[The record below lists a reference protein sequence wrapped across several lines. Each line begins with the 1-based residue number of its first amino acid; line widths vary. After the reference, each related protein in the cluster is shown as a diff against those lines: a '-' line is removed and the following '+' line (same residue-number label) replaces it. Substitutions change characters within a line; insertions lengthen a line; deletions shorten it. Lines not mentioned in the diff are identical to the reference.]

1 MAIQQSINQLLFQ
14 GQLGAGFIS
23 NTPAYQELRGS
34 KSREQFKI
42 QPAQQTAEQ
51 YMAEDLEKVLKEIE
65 GGRQMTPT
73 GKRESETKQY
83 LEDRYRNISGAKF
96 QMERAIRDY
105 PALAEKYNPYIKEY
119 GLELKRIQGIQESK
133 GYKYKGRKQAKKTM
147 AEKTENTNM
156 TKETKQM
163 LEGGSN

>member
-34 KSREQFKI
+34 KSREQLKI
-42 QPAQQTAEQ
+42 QPAQEMAEK
-51 YMAEDLEKVLKEIE
+51 YMAEDLDKVLKEIE
-65 GGRQMTPT
+65 EGVQLTPKT
-73 GKRESETKQY
+73 QKESQTKQY

-96 QMERAIRDY
+96 QMERAVRDY
-105 PALAEKYNPYIKEY
+105 PALAEKYNPYIKQY

-133 GYKYKGRKQAKKTM
+133 GYRYQGKKQTNKVVL
-147 AEKTENTNM
+147 ERSEDTNM
-156 TKETKQM
+156 TKQTKQM

>member
-1 MAIQQSINQLLFQ
+1 MPIQQSINQLLFQ

-34 KSREQFKI
+34 KSREQLKI
-42 QPAQQTAEQ
+42 QPAQETAEK
-51 YMAEDLEKVLKEIE
+51 YIAEDLDKVLKEIE

-73 GKRESETKQY
+73 GKRESQTKQY

-105 PALAEKYNPYIKEY
+105 PALAEKYNPEIEKY
-119 GLELKRIQGIQESK
+119 GLELKRIKGIQESK
-133 GYKYKGRKQAKKTM
+133 GYKYKGRKQS
-147 AEKTENTNM
+147 EKAMTEKLENTNM
-156 TKETKQM
+156 PKQLKQM
-163 LEGGSN
+163 LEGGSK